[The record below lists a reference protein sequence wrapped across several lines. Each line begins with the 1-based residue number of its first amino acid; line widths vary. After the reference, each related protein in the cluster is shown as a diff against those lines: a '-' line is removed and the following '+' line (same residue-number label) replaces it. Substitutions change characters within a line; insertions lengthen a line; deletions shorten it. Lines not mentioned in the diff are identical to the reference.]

1 MKLWIRDIAIALAIG
16 LLLTQ
21 LIKPTIVR
29 EHSMESTL
37 NEYDYIVL
45 NRQAYLFKEPKSG
58 DIIVFHTNLVQS
70 NGKEKLLI
78 KRIIGTSG
86 DTINISDGVVYR
98 NGEPLLEP
106 YTKEGYTASDM
117 DEVTVPSDSLFVM
130 GDNRQNSADS
140 RDASVG
146 FINKKNIL
154 GKATLRL
161 YPFNKIG
168 LVH

>member
-45 NRQAYLFKEPKSG
+45 NRQAYLLNEPKPG
-58 DIIVFHTNLVQS
+58 DIIVFHTDLVQT

-78 KRIIGTSG
+78 KRIIGTPG
-86 DTINISDGVVYR
+86 DTINISDGIVYR
-98 NGEPLLEP
+98 NGEPLSEP

-117 DEVTVPSDSLFVM
+117 DEVTIPPDSLFVM

-146 FINKKNIL
+146 FVHKKNIL